1 MHDFRSDT
9 VTQPTAA
16 MREAMQT
23 APLGDDVFGDD
34 PSVNDLQNH
43 AAELLGFDAALF
55 APSGTQANLIALMG
69 HCQRGDEA
77 IVGQSWHT
85 YRWEGGGMATLG
97 SIHPQPIEN
106 RADGTLCL
114 RDIAS
119 AIKPDDPHFARTR
132 LVVLENTA
140 GGQVLPNP
148 YIADVA
154 ALARSRQLSMHL
166 DGARLFNAATANAM
180 AHGTDVYD
188 EARAICAHFDS
199 ASICLSKGLGAPVGS
214 LLLGSHEFIAR
225 ARRTRKMLGGAMRQV
240 GMLAAAGHYALDHH
254 VRRMADDHTLLRSL
268 AEGLAE
274 VGRSHPVLRRRLSVA
289 SAHTNILFTDVHSD
303 IAPALMAWLSQ
314 HGIYVTRSLCGGQ
327 IRLRWVTH
335 LDVGPEDVEHT
346 LGCVEEFQG

>member
-9 VTQPTAA
+9 VTHPTPA
-16 MREAMQT
+16 MREAMQH
-23 APLGDDVFGDD
+23 ALLGDDVFGDD
-34 PSVNDLQNH
+34 PSVNALQEH
-43 AAELLGFDAALF
+43 AAQMLGFDAALF
-55 APSGTQANLIALMG
+55 TPSGTQANLIALMG

-77 IVGQSWHT
+77 IVGQNWHT
-85 YRWEGGGMATLG
+85 YRWEGGGMAALG
-97 SIHPQPIEN
+97 SIQPQPIEN

-114 RDIAS
+114 RDIAA

-140 GGQVLPNP
+140 SGQVLPNP

-154 ALARSRQLSMHL
+154 QLARSRDLSMHL
-166 DGARLFNAATANAM
+166 DGARLFNAAAANAT

-188 EARAICAHFDS
+188 EARTICMHFDS
-199 ASICLSKGLGAPVGS
+199 ASVCLSKGLGAPVGS
-214 LLLGSHEFIAR
+214 LLLGTHDFIAH
-225 ARRTRKMLGGAMRQV
+225 ARRTRKMLGGSMRQI

-254 VRRMADDHTLLRSL
+254 VRRLADDHALLRTL

-274 VGRSHPVLRRRLSVA
+274 AGRSHPVLRRRLAVA

-303 IAPALMAWLSQ
+303 IAPALMAWLAH
-314 HGIYVTRSLCGGQ
+314 HGVCVTRSLCGGQ

-335 LDVGPEDVEHT
+335 LNVGPEDVAHT
-346 LGCVEEFQG
+346 LACVEQFSG